1 VSLVSTRDRD
11 LAAVAL
17 QRHFVNGRLSLEEF
31 GERVRL
37 ALQARD
43 GRELRRAFV
52 GLPPVWRDR
61 DEIRRVGRLAKRGA
75 VLALV
80 ALIWLFVNALLLIAF
95 TVTAIAHGLTM
106 GEALAFLLAWLAA
119 TLLAWLVA
127 RRA

>member
-1 VSLVSTRDRD
+1 M
-11 LAAVAL
+11 AAVAL

-52 GLPPVWRDR
+52 GLPPAWQDR

-80 ALIWLFVNALLLIAF
+80 ALIWLFVSTLLLIAF
-95 TVTAIAHGLTM
+95 TVTAIAHGVTV
-106 GEALAFLLAWLAA
+106 GDAIAFPLAWLAA
-119 TLLAWLVA
+119 TLLAWIVA

>member
-1 VSLVSTRDRD
+1 M
-11 LAAVAL
+11 AATAL
-17 QRHFVNGRLSLEEF
+17 QRHFVSGRLSLEEF

-61 DEIRRVGRLAKRGA
+61 DEIRRLGLLARRGA

-80 ALIWLFVNALLLIAF
+80 AIMWLFVNVLLLIAF
-95 TVTAIAHGLTM
+95 TVTAIAHGVTM
-106 GEALAFLLAWLAA
+106 GDALAFLLAWLAA

>member
-1 VSLVSTRDRD
+1 VSTRDRE

-31 GERVRL
+31 GERVRV

-61 DEIRRVGRLAKRGA
+61 DEIRRVGRVAKRGA
-75 VLALV
+75 VLTFVGLM
-80 ALIWLFVNALLLIAF
+80 WMFVNALLLVAF
-95 TVTAIAHGLTM
+95 TVTAVLHGLTM
-106 GEALAFLLAWLAA
+106 GDALAFLLAWLAA

>member
-1 VSLVSTRDRD
+1 MSLVSTRDRE

-31 GERVRL
+31 GERVRV

-43 GRELRRAFV
+43 GRDLRRAFA

-75 VLALV
+75 MLALV
-80 ALIWLFVNALLLIAF
+80 ALMWMFVNALLLIAF
-95 TVTAIAHGLTM
+95 MVTAIVHGLTM
-106 GEALAFLLAWLAA
+106 GEGLAFLLAWLAA

>member
-1 VSLVSTRDRD
+1 VSFVSTRDRE

-17 QRHFVNGRLSLEEF
+17 QRHFVSGRLSLEEF

-37 ALQARD
+37 ALQASD
-43 GRELRRAFV
+43 GRDLRRAFA

-61 DEIRRVGRLAKRGA
+61 DEIRRLGLLARRGA

-80 ALIWLFVNALLLIAF
+80 AIMWLFVNALLLIAF
-95 TVTAIAHGLTM
+95 TVTALAHGVTV
-106 GEALAFLLAWLAA
+106 GDALVFLLAWLAA
-119 TLLAWLVA
+119 TLFAWLAA